1 MQRRLLLQSAG
12 ILSVGAHSISQGFAQ
27 TAEGIAWRYLLVSNY
42 GSVTDET
49 VHVYRFDMTTGQT
62 QWVSSLKGVA
72 NPPFMIASK
81 NRDFV
86 YTVGDTDNSTPTVYA
101 LAFDRATGRL
111 RVASKTS
118 TVGSQPFYVALSQNE
133 KFAVTA
139 NYKGTS
145 ISVVGIDPDGTL
157 RDDCHLIFH
166 TGSGPR
172 IKRQPRA
179 HPHCAV
185 TSPDGKVVAVPDLGN
200 DRVYLY
206 ALDESQTDA
215 RRAIDLKKSSSYQ
228 MDAGTG
234 PRHICFHPN
243 GKYAYLLSEFSGR
256 ITVFSYRDARFTQI
270 QSVMSDPY
278 DAQGSA
284 DIHVSPDGKF
294 LYATHRLKND
304 GIVAFAVDENNGT
317 LTRLFDHPT
326 EKFPR
331 AFTFSPDGRFI
342 LVACRDGNCIQ
353 VFARDTVTGK
363 LTDTHRSMT
372 LPKAAFALFI

>member
-1 MQRRLLLQSAG
+1 MQRRLLLQTAG
-12 ILSVGAHSISQGFAQ
+12 VLSVGAPLISPSFAQ
-27 TAEGIAWRYLLVSNY
+27 TAESIAWRYLLVSNY
-42 GSVTDET
+42 GSDTDQT
-49 VHVYRFDMTTGQT
+49 LHVYRFDMTTGQT
-62 QWVSSLKGVA
+62 QWVSSLTGVA
-72 NPPFMIASK
+72 NPPFMIASQK
-81 NRDFV
+81 HDFI

-101 LAFDRATGRL
+101 LSFDRASGRL
-111 RVASKTS
+111 RVVSKTS
-118 TVGSQPFYVALSQNE
+118 TVGSQPFFVALSQNE

-145 ISVVGIDPDGTL
+145 VSVIGIESDGTL
-157 RDDCHLIFH
+157 RDDSHLIFH

-172 IKRQPRA
+172 IKRQPRP

-206 ALDESQTDA
+206 ALDETQTDP
-215 RRAIDLKKSSSYQ
+215 RRAIDLKRSTSYR

-304 GIVAFAVDENNGT
+304 GIVAFAVDVDTGM
-317 LTRLFDHPT
+317 LTRLFDQPT
-326 EKFPR
+326 KAFPR
-331 AFTFSPDGRFI
+331 AFTFSPDGRFV
-342 LVACRDGNCIQ
+342 LVACRDGNCIE
-353 VFARDTVTGK
+353 VFKRDTATGR
-363 LTDTHRSMT
+363 LSATEHSMT
-372 LPKAAFALFI
+372 LAKAAFALFV

>member
-1 MQRRLLLQSAG
+1 MQRRLLLQTAG
-12 ILSVGAHSISQGFAQ
+12 VLSLSEHRISQALAQ
-27 TAEGIAWRYLLVSNY
+27 TPESVASSYFLVSNY
-42 GSVTDET
+42 GSDTEQT
-49 VHVYRFDMTTGQT
+49 VHVYRFDLTTGQARL
-62 QWVSSLKGVA
+62 VSSLTGVA
-72 NPPFMIASK
+72 NPPFMISSK
-81 NRDFV
+81 KHDIV
-86 YTVGDTDNSTPTVYA
+86 YTVGDTDNTTPTVYA
-101 LAFDRATGRL
+101 LRFNRITGKL
-111 RVASKTS
+111 RIASKTS

-145 ISVVGIDPDGTL
+145 ISVVGIQPDGTL
-157 RDDCHLIFH
+157 QNDCHLIFH

-172 IKRQPRA
+172 IHRQPRP

-185 TSPDGKVVAVPDLGN
+185 TSPDGKVVAIPDLGN

-206 ALDESQTDA
+206 AIDETQTDV
-215 RRAIDLKKSSSYQ
+215 RHGIDLKESVSYQ

-243 GKYAYLLSEFSGR
+243 GNFAYLLSEFSGR
-256 ITVFSYRDARFTQI
+256 ITVFGYRNGRFNQI

-278 DAQGSA
+278 DAKGSA
-284 DIHVSPDGKF
+284 DIHISPDGKF

-304 GIVAFAVDENNGT
+304 GIVAFAVDTDKGT
-317 LTRLFDHPT
+317 LTRLFDQPT

-331 AFTFSPDGRFI
+331 AFTFSPDGKFV

-363 LTDTHRSMT
+363 LTDTHQSIRV
-372 LPKAAFALFI
+372 PKAAFAIFV